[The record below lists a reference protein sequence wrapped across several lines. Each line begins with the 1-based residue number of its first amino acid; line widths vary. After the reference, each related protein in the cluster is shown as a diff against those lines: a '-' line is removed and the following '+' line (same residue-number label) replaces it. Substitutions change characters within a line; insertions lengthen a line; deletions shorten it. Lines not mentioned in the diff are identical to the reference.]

1 MVFECVLEWNQF
13 LNRMPFWLIPKNQ
26 MFEWWKQQDGYGPCE
41 LHYTKFIRM
50 LGQAHMPVEARALF
64 VEMCGLGL
72 RPSVVTYT
80 CLLQSYAERGQF
92 EEAELLLKDMILSGD
107 AKPNAVTYTGRS
119 QACTVTSM

>member
-1 MVFECVLEWNQF
+1 MLCLLVES
-13 LNRMPFWLIPKNQ
+13 KNQ
-26 MFEWWKQQDGYGPCE
+26 IFKWWKQQNGYRSCE

-80 CLLQSYAERGQF
+80 CLLQSYAERGHF
-92 EEAELLLKDMILSGD
+92 EEAELLLRDMVLSGD
-107 AKPNAVTYTGRS
+107 AKPNTVTYTGAS
-119 QACTVTSM
+119 QASAVTSIQVKWVACSIY